1 MSYAPAQTEFADRTV
16 VVLAHSRSGTSW
28 LLNLL
33 TTHPAL
39 CGIDTESNIF
49 LALNELWRNRHR
61 PDGEGLL
68 AYLSINDLTVA
79 MREFCDAMFAAS
91 RDVIKPDAT
100 WYVEKTPD
108 NSLFLPLIAVTH
120 PDAWF
125 VHLMR
130 DGRDVAR
137 SLVAAPMGP
146 DDYGKAAG
154 EWARNVRWV
163 ERNEWQLARFRRVYY
178 EELVQDPVAHMT
190 DLFQWMGLEVDPKLA
205 AALGE
210 RAGHEVMRFGGTGRV
225 GAGKWRELSERALE
239 QILGAAG
246 DVLAEYGYLDAAYG

>member
-1 MSYAPAQTEFADRTV
+1 MRATAPVRSEFADRTV
-16 VVLAHSRSGTSW
+16 IVLAHARSGTSW
-28 LLNLL
+28 MLNLL
-33 TTHPAL
+33 TAHPAL

-49 LALNELWRNRHR
+49 LALDDLWRNRHR

-68 AYLSINDLTVA
+68 SYLSVDDLTVA
-79 MREFCDAMFAAS
+79 MREFCDSMFAAS
-91 RDVIKPDAT
+91 RDLIKPSAT

-125 VHLMR
+125 IHLMR

-146 DDYGKAAG
+146 DDYGDAAG

-163 ERNEWQLARFRRVYY
+163 ERNEWQLPRFRRVYY
-178 EELVQDPVAHMT
+178 EELVRDPVGHMT
-190 DLFQWMGLEVDPKLA
+190 ALFEWMGLDVGPEVNDE
-205 AALGE
+205 LGA
-210 RAGHEVMRFGGTGRV
+210 RAGEEVMRFGGTGRV
-225 GAGKWRELSERALE
+225 GAGKWRELPENAVE

-246 DVLAEYGYLDAAYG
+246 DVLAEYGYLKEN